1 MENNE
6 MMTGIITTDAV
17 TEVTEQVAPA
27 AVKNHSGLKNAAIVG
42 GIMALGALSWEFGVK
57 PIARKAKN
65 TWVSH
70 KSKKMKKTYHTHL
83 DTVPVDIDVDP
94 EKQYP
99 IK

>member
-6 MMTGIITTDAV
+6 MMTGIITTDTV

-27 AVKNHSGLKNAAIVG
+27 AAKNHSGLKNAAIVG
-42 GIMALGALSWEFGVK
+42 GIMGLGAVAWEFGVK
-57 PIARKAKN
+57 PIARKVKTALAN
-65 TWVSH
+65 R
-70 KSKKMKKTYHTHL
+70 KSKKAKTDN
-83 DTVPVDIDVDP
+83 DTNKNDEPVVIDADP

>member
-6 MMTGIITTDAV
+6 TMTGTITTDAV

-27 AVKNHSGLKNAAIVG
+27 ATKNHGGLKNAAIVG
-42 GIMALGALSWEFGVK
+42 GIMTLGVLSWEFGVK

-65 TWVSH
+65 TWANH
-70 KSKKMKKTYHTHL
+70 KSKKAKKAN
-83 DTVPVDIDVDP
+83 DTNKKNEPVEIDADP

>member
-6 MMTGIITTDAV
+6 MMTGIITTDVV

-27 AVKNHSGLKNAAIVG
+27 ATKNHGGLKHAAIVG
-42 GIMALGALSWEFGVK
+42 GIMTLGALSWEFGVK
-57 PIARKAKN
+57 PIVRKAKN
-65 TWVSH
+65 TWTNH
-70 KSKKMKKTYHTHL
+70 KSKKVKKTYHTHL
-83 DTVPVDIDVDP
+83 DTVPEIDADP